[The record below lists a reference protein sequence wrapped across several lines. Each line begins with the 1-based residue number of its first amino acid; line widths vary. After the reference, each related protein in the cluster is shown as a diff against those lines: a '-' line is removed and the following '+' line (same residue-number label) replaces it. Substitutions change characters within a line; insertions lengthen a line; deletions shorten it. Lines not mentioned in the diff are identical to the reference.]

1 MVEIIVLVKQMP
13 DLELVKPNPSTGEPM
28 IENVQLKLDNLSENA
43 VEEAV
48 RLKEKHGGKI
58 TALLFGNEQSGAI
71 MKRAYAM
78 GVDEGFIITGYKGN
92 NPRLTAKVLAA
103 KIKSLKYDMVILGN
117 QSADSVSGLLPGCI
131 SRALEIP
138 LLGNANSLEV
148 EGDTVKVLRALEEN
162 NAHIE
167 GKLPLVVSVTQE
179 INEPRIPPVMQIMSA
194 GRKPLNTEAAS
205 ISEETSV
212 KVLSNKVPKSE
223 RKNIVIE
230 DVEKGIPEIVK
241 VIKEESR

>member
-13 DLELVKPNPSTGEPM
+13 DLELIKPDPSTGEPM
-28 IENVQLKLDNLSENA
+28 TANVQLKLDNLSENA
-43 VEEAV
+43 IEEAV

-92 NPRLTAKVLAA
+92 NPRLTAKVLAD
-103 KIKSLKYDMVILGN
+103 KIKSLEYDMIVLGN
-117 QSADSVSGLLPGCI
+117 QSADSVSGLLPGSI

-138 LLGNANSLEV
+138 LLGNANSIEV
-148 EGDTVKVLRALEEN
+148 EGDSVKVLRALEDN
-162 NAHIE
+162 NAHLE
-167 GKLPLVVSVTQE
+167 GKFPVVVSVTQE
-179 INEPRIPPVMQIMSA
+179 INEPRIPPVMQIMAA

-205 ISEETSV
+205 LSEESNI
-212 KVLSNKVPKSE
+212 KVISNKVPKSE

-230 DVEKGIPEIVK
+230 DLEKGIPEIVK
-241 VIKEESR
+241 VIKEEMR